1 MVTALFLH
9 QNCHGVHNNP
19 QCHAAMGVPTC
30 MPCAVLDRFYFW
42 QVPLCLFRAGPS
54 KTGST
59 ASSRVVYWS
68 MRTLTRSHKNT
79 QAYVNKYTMRPHGY
93 ITTLFAS
100 NIIYVVCLL
109 DLSRPTALPW
119 CSQAEPAWT
128 HTLSTAVTEHDYCT
142 ARDMEQQ
149 IYSSHTMG
157 ECARWYI

>member
-1 MVTALFLH
+1 MEYTTTHNAMLRWVYPHVCLVLCLTVSTSGKFLFAVWLH
-9 QNCHGVHNNP
+9 
-19 QCHAAMGVPTC
+19 
-30 MPCAVLDRFYFW
+30 R
-42 QVPLCLFRAGPS
+42 LFRAGPS
-54 KTGST
+54 KTGSI

-157 ECARWYI
+157 EFARW